1 LRRSATAI
9 QITSSRRTVKMTSF
23 YRRSPLHS
31 VLSPWIY
38 IYLFRNLAM
47 SNCVSPH
54 WVLQS
59 ECISFWRDWNYIQ
72 LCNSWNRLYDGV
84 TKSFRTE
91 SITIY
96 TLTTIYTR
104 WETTQRVMA
113 AKLTIST
120 HKIEIQLRLV
130 PKNCTICS
138 SRSRRPV
145 RKLLDTPS
153 YYYYYCCC
161 CCCCCYYYYY
171 YYYYYY

>member
-113 AKLTIST
+113 ANLTRLT
-120 HKIEIQLRLV
+120 HKIAIQLHLV
-130 PKNCTICS
+130 VESCTIWVLAPRDQSGNFSIHPCKCT
-138 SRSRRPV
+138 
-145 RKLLDTPS
+145 KLFVATHVFFWQIWNL
-153 YYYYYCCC
+153 
-161 CCCCCYYYYY
+161 
-171 YYYYYY
+171 